1 MISRRTLLVSLLPL
15 LHARRFEAAPQP
27 PNTEDKPPLFH
38 ADTNLVLFDVTVTDR
53 KKNVVERLQ
62 KQDFLVY
69 EDGVQQEIAFFNHET
84 RPVSWGIVLDRSG
97 SMMGMME
104 EVVNAALHSI
114 DAGTPE
120 DDIFIIAFDDI
131 VETIQEF
138 TTNRERLRTAS
149 RKIFARGM
157 TALYDAVAKALDHV
171 QRGKHQKKVLV
182 VVTDGEDNASVI
194 RFPSLLRLAREN
206 ESLVYTVG
214 FFGELGA
221 FMLRYGGP
229 FRNTEQE
236 LRQLAEETGGLAYF
250 PKDMNECDQVCR
262 DIALQ
267 VSRQYNL
274 GYYPKNRSYD
284 GGWRQI
290 GVEVR
295 DARAVDV
302 RARKG
307 YFANVAGQVP
317 TGAAFEL

>member
-1 MISRRTLLVSLLPL
+1 MISRRNLLVSLLPL

-27 PNTEDKPPLFH
+27 QNTEDNPPLFH
-38 ADTNLVLFDVTVTDR
+38 AETSLVLFDVTVTDG
-53 KKNVVERLQ
+53 KKNLVERLQ
-62 KQDFLVY
+62 KEDFLVY
-69 EDGVQQEIAFFNHET
+69 EDGLEQEIAFFSHET

-114 DAGTPE
+114 DAGTPK

-131 VETIQEF
+131 IETIQEF
-138 TTNRERLRTAS
+138 TTDRERLRAAS
-149 RKIFARGM
+149 RKIRARGM
-157 TALYDAVAKALDHV
+157 TALYDAVAEGLDHV
-171 QRGKHQKKVLV
+171 RRGKHQKKVLV
-182 VVTDGEDNASVI
+182 VVTDGDDNASII
-194 RFPSLLRLAREN
+194 RFPNLLRLAREN
-206 ESLVYTVG
+206 ESLIYTVG
-214 FFGELGA
+214 FFGELAA
-221 FMLRYGGP
+221 FMLRYVDP
-229 FRNTEQE
+229 FRNTQQE

-267 VSRQYNL
+267 VSRQYSL

-290 GVEVR
+290 VVDVR
-295 DARAVDV
+295 HTPGVDV

-307 YFANVAGQVP
+307 YFASAAAWAP
-317 TGAAFEL
+317 TEAAFE